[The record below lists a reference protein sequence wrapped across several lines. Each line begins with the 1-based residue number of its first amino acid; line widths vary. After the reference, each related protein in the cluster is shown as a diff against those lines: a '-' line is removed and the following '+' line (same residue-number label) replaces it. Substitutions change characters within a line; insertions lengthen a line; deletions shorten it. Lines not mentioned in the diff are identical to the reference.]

1 MFVAIAAG
9 LWLVLSIL
17 GFTGLSSYARQPQIM
32 GTALPKCAA
41 CGYDLRGLSTD
52 ARCPECGG
60 KTRIRER
67 PIGRDRERRNRL
79 HVLVFL
85 AVPMIAGGIVFLEA
99 SITANEIGV
108 WSIMSGLI
116 AAGAAT
122 VCALPIYYIHLAGAA
137 MLGACIV
144 TNILLPIGAMAYLWS
159 PRVISSTSTADVAAF
174 FLSLF
179 IVFMTFALLG
189 LGMIFGGVIG
199 VAMGR
204 GHERL
209 PRE

>member
-1 MFVAIAAG
+1 
-9 LWLVLSIL
+9 
-17 GFTGLSSYARQPQIM
+17 M
-32 GTALPKCAA
+32 GAPLPKCAA
-41 CGYDLRGLSTD
+41 CGYDLRGLDTD

-60 KTRIRER
+60 HIRIRER
-67 PIGRDRERRNRL
+67 PIGKDRERSNRL
-79 HVLVFL
+79 YVLVFL
-85 AVPMIAGGIVFLEA
+85 AVPMTAGGIVFVEA
-99 SITANEIGV
+99 SITANEIGFF
-108 WSIMSGLI
+108 SIISGLL
-116 AAGAAT
+116 AAGVAT

-137 MLGACIV
+137 LLGACIV

-159 PRVISSTSTADVAAF
+159 PRAISSTSTADVAAF